1 MDLNQSD
8 QISAQNL
15 IFTRQEQKSKS
26 TNCWPRHT
34 VLGLRFL
41 CEKEIKQ
48 RNYPGAV
55 SCATKKNKKI
65 VRGALFL
72 RGDGNQKTD
81 RWTNSNWDRR
91 DNKRE
96 LEEKRTDLAR
106 LTMGKP
112 KAQTRWKTQ
121 IFHWKST
128 IFHSIHGGHCLPP
141 SFNYCNQ
148 NLFISH

>member
-26 TNCWPRHT
+26 TNLIFT

-81 RWTNSNWDRR
+81 R
-91 DNKRE
+91 
-96 LEEKRTDLAR
+96 
-106 LTMGKP
+106 
-112 KAQTRWKTQ
+112 
-121 IFHWKST
+121 
-128 IFHSIHGGHCLPP
+128 
-141 SFNYCNQ
+141 
-148 NLFISH
+148 